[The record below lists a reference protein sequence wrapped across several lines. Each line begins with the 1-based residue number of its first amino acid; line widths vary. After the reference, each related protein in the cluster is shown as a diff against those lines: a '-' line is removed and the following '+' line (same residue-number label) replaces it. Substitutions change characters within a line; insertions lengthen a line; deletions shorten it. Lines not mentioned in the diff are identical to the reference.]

1 MSILR
6 YLRTL
11 WDDAHWT
18 HGQFAVALILGL
30 IFFGGSLGLMAYDN
44 RASVVQAENARRAVR
59 K

>member
-30 IFFGGSLGLMAYDN
+30 IFFGHSSPARL
-44 RASVVQAENARRAVR
+44 ASQSQGRHGDGQ
-59 K
+59 

>member
-6 YLRTL
+6 YLRAL
-11 WDDAHWT
+11 WDDSAWT
-18 HGQFAVALILGL
+18 HQQFAVALILGVL
-30 IFFGGSLGLMAYDN
+30 FFGGSLSYMAYDN